1 MTGPDPVAPDLTLW
15 GACVQHFSLEDAIEA
30 ARAGSFTATS
40 LFPYQVAAAREQG
53 IDDAELRDR
62 FERHGVRIAVV
73 DPLTRWLPDTRIPD
87 GLPADDPAVVA
98 LDPDEMF
105 DLADAVGA
113 EAVTVVA
120 LFDELVDPELGARA
134 FRALC
139 ERAAER
145 SLTLALEFIPRTG
158 IPDLARAFEIVRRA
172 DHPHGRMMFDSWHF
186 FRSGPDFELLAQI
199 PPEYVYAIQ
208 VEDAP
213 ATPPADIAHESLHAR
228 LIPGEGE
235 LDLRRFLATLLAGAS
250 PRLVGP
256 ELFSDRNAEV
266 PARWLGRLLGER
278 TRELLA
284 AASAA

>member
-1 MTGPDPVAPDLTLW
+1 MSEPGVVAPELTLW

-40 LFPYQVAAAREQG
+40 LFPYQVAAAREEG
-53 IDDAELRDR
+53 IDEAELRDR
-62 FERHGVRIAVV
+62 FGRHGVRIAVV
-73 DPLTRWLPDTRIPD
+73 DPLTTWLPDTRIPD

-98 LDPDEMF
+98 LDAEEMF

-113 EAVTVVA
+113 DAITVVA
-120 LFDELVDPELGARA
+120 LFNGLVDPEVGARA

-145 SLTLALEFIPRTG
+145 ALTLALEFIPGTG

-172 DHPHGRMMFDSWHF
+172 DHPNGRMMFDSWHF
-186 FRSGPDFELLAQI
+186 FRSTPDFELLAQI

-208 VEDAP
+208 LEDAP
-213 ATPPADIAHESLHAR
+213 AAAPADVAHESLHAR

-235 LDLRRFLATLLAGAS
+235 LDLRRFLATLLARAS

-266 PARWLGRLLGER
+266 AAPWLGRLLGER

-284 AASAA
+284 ASAR

>member
-1 MTGPDPVAPDLTLW
+1 MTAPDHTAPELTLW

-30 ARAGSFTATS
+30 ARAGNFTATS

-53 IDDAELRDR
+53 IEAAELRER
-62 FERHGVRIAVV
+62 FERDGVRIAVV
-73 DPLTRWLPDTRIPD
+73 DPLTTWLPDTRIPD

-98 LDPDEMF
+98 LRPEEMF
-105 DLADAVGA
+105 DLAEALGADAI
-113 EAVTVVA
+113 TVVA
-120 LFDELVDPELGARA
+120 LFNELVDPELGARA
-134 FRALC
+134 FRTLC

-145 SLTLALEFIPRTG
+145 SLTLALEFIPGTG
-158 IPDLARAFEIVRRA
+158 IPDLARALEIVRRA
-172 DHPHGRMMFDSWHF
+172 DHPNGRMMFDSWHF
-186 FRSGPDFELLAQI
+186 FRSRPDFELLAQI
-199 PPEYVYAIQ
+199 PPEYIYALQ
-208 VEDAP
+208 LEDAP
-213 ATPPADIAHESLHAR
+213 AAAPADIAHESLHAR

-284 AASAA
+284 AGAS